1 MLLNRLKPRK
11 SLNKAFLRV
20 KPNRAEIESFK
31 TGLIQLLDKTN
42 DTESEEYHKNLVS
55 DFLKE
60 TYYAPKHFINT
71 KGRKDLV
78 IHNGDK
84 AKSTVGVIIE
94 AKKPTNKSEMVTID
108 KLNAKAFHELVLY
121 YLRERVT
128 QNNLEIK
135 HLIVTNIYEWFIFN
149 VEVFENAFA
158 ENSDFVKQ
166 LENFEAGRLAS
177 KKTDF
182 FYKEIA
188 APFIDQLDGTI
199 EFTHFDLRDYE
210 ELLQSNDKS
219 KDNKLIALFKL
230 LSPEHLLKL
239 PFTNDSNSLDKGFYS
254 ELLHII
260 GLTETK
266 KKSKKLIERNK
277 PGERHSGTLLEDAII
292 QLDPLKKI
300 HRVEHLERYGE
311 TKEDQLFNVALEL
324 SITWINRILFLKL
337 LEAQL
342 ITYHKD
348 DSSYS
353 FLNLGKIKS
362 YGDLNSLFFQVLAIK
377 HNERNE
383 DVKEDFAKV
392 PYLNSSLFEPTH
404 IDQDTLFI
412 SNLRNNK
419 MIPILSQTVL
429 KDQQGKKRTGELS
442 TLEYLFEF
450 LNAYDFSSEGSEDIQ
465 EENKTLINASVLGL
479 IFEKINGYKEG
490 SFFTPGFITMYMCRE
505 TIRKAVIQKFNE
517 TKNWKC
523 KELDDLYDRIEDR
536 KEANEIINSLK
547 ICNPAVGSGHFLV
560 SALNE
565 IIAIKNDLKI
575 LQDRNGRRLK
585 EYHVEVVNDE
595 LVVTDEDGELFEY
608 KVGSTEAQRI
618 QETLFHE
625 KQTIIENCL
634 FGVDINANSVK
645 ICRLRLWIELLK
657 NAYYKNATELETLPN
672 IDINI
677 KCGNSLISRFPID
690 ADLRQA
696 LSKSKWNVET
706 YRTAVDTYRNAQSKE
721 EKHEMERLINDIKS
735 DFRSEISKNH
745 PTRKK
750 LDKLGEELF
759 RLTGRSRFGTGMML
773 FEPEAEYGNE
783 KHQKKRK
790 EKIAE
795 IEKDIEKYTRQ
806 LAALKDNPVYN
817 HAFEWRFEFPEV
829 LSNDGD
835 FMGFDVVIGN
845 PPYINFKMY
854 DSLTKSYLSGRY
866 QKIYDGKSDIY
877 YFFFYHGMEI
887 LKENGIFSNITS
899 RYWIEAEFAE
909 KLRNYISSSATLTE
923 IVDFKNVTIFDGVGI
938 KTAILSLVNS
948 IPQEKATFPYMA
960 IDSKKITEVE
970 LENYTNIEVTNESL
984 IGKKSW
990 ILRNQIES
998 KLLLKIKSKGH
1009 SLDSIAECK
1018 QGIVTGKDKAFV
1030 GTKGAFDY
1038 MPKHLVKEWVKVGDI
1053 QRFAIV
1059 PVEERELIYSNNID
1073 ELDKFPQ
1080 LKKHLLNFKHEL
1092 ENRREVRKGVIRW
1105 FDLQWSRTNEL
1116 FDSPKIICRFKA
1128 PKNTFAIDT
1137 EGTYSSADTTIVK
1150 LNEEWTHKI
1159 DLHYLVA
1166 VLNSKVLDYY
1176 FKSYGKLMDYRY
1188 EYYPGPV
1195 GLLPIVINAEI
1206 SKISKLS
1213 KQISA
1218 LKKSDPSSDMLDLE
1232 NQINRLVYELYDLT
1246 EEEITIVEGS
1256 VK

>member
-94 AKKPTNKSEMVTID
+94 AKKPTNKSEMVTTD

-404 IDQDTLFI
+404 IEQDTLFI

-547 ICNPAVGSGHFLV
+547 ICDPAVGSGHFLV

-773 FEPEAEYGNE
+773 FEPEAEYGSE

-806 LAALKDNPVYN
+806 LAALKDDPVYN

-829 LSNDGD
+829 LNDDGD
-835 FMGFDVVIGN
+835 FTGFDVVIGN
-845 PPYINFKMY
+845 PPYLQLSK
-854 DSLTKSYLSGRY
+854 TKYITKEYKNYLLETYKTSGGRLNTFIFFIHLSNRILNPNGLLHFIVPNTILS
-866 QKIYDGKSDIY
+866 QEY
-877 YFFFYHGMEI
+877 YSFTRDFLANKVS
-887 LKENGIFSNITS
+887 LKEIVNFSILPFEDAVVETVLIQYVNKPNLVNDIQIKELSKENIKSISQLKRETINRDSKYSLVYQLDPIIEKVYEKEHFTFGSICDINQGIALKGDKSLSLKESKENDKCYKLLDGRNINKYS
-899 RYWIEAEFAE
+899 SKWDGVWFDYDLDRIHSCKRKDIFESAE
-909 KLRNYISSSATLTE
+909 KLMFRRVSSSLIFTYDNEQFYALNTLVIINKKDSEKCPDLKFILGLMNSKLMNYVYKNKFKSTKTVFSE
-923 IVDFKNVTIFDGVGI
+923 IQAHSI
-938 KTAILSLVNS
+938 KELPIPYLSDT
-948 IPQEKATFPYMA
+948 K
-960 IDSKKITEVE
+960 EVE
-970 LENYTNIEVTNESL
+970 V
-984 IGKKSW
+984 IGLS
-990 ILRNQIES
+990 E
-998 KLLLKIKSKGH
+998 
-1009 SLDSIAECK
+1009 
-1018 QGIVTGKDKAFV
+1018 
-1030 GTKGAFDY
+1030 
-1038 MPKHLVKEWVKVGDI
+1038 
-1053 QRFAIV
+1053 
-1059 PVEERELIYSNNID
+1059 
-1073 ELDKFPQ
+1073 
-1080 LKKHLLNFKHEL
+1080 
-1092 ENRREVRKGVIRW
+1092 
-1105 FDLQWSRTNEL
+1105 
-1116 FDSPKIICRFKA
+1116 KII
-1128 PKNTFAIDT
+1128 D
-1137 EGTYSSADTTIVK
+1137 
-1150 LNEEWTHKI
+1150 
-1159 DLHYLVA
+1159 
-1166 VLNSKVLDYY
+1166 
-1176 FKSYGKLMDYRY
+1176 
-1188 EYYPGPV
+1188 
-1195 GLLPIVINAEI
+1195 
-1206 SKISKLS
+1206 
-1213 KQISA
+1213 
-1218 LKKSDPSSDMLDLE
+1218 LKKSNSDTTELE
-1232 NQINRLVYELYDLT
+1232 NQIDQLVYELYDLT
-1246 EEEITIVEGS
+1246 EEEIAIVEDS